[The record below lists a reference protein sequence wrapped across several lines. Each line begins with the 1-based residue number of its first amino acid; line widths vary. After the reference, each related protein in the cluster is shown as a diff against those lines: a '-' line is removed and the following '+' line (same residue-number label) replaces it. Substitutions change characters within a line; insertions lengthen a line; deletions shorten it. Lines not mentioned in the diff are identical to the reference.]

1 MYRDSTTARILTIT
15 LIAVLLLISGGSALA
30 LADDLLRRD
39 VMPTGASIDGNPV
52 GGLSRANA
60 AALVEE
66 KVKGALLAPATIRFR
81 DRSFQLDPSGYVS
94 VDVEGMLDTALAPRT
109 DAPVYARVLARLTG
123 APVGTEVKT
132 AMKIDEAKLG
142 AWIASIEP
150 QVALPAV
157 DASLSVTTGML
168 RIIPEAKGAAIDTSA
183 APQALLAGL
192 LEGSKDIA
200 LPVRSIEPSLTL
212 ATMGKTI
219 FVKLRTRRLYLY
231 QGDQLEKEFGVAI
244 GTPAYPTPKG
254 EFKIINKR
262 RNPTWSNPGSG
273 WAASMPSYIGPG
285 PGNPLGTRALYL
297 NSPGIRI
304 HGTTKDYSIGTA
316 ASHGCMRMH
325 RSDIEDLFERVPI
338 GTRVIIVG

>member
-1 MYRDSTTARILTIT
+1 MYRDSVTARILTIT
-15 LIAVLLLISGGSALA
+15 LIAALLLISGGSALA

-39 VMPTGASIDGNPV
+39 FMPTGASIDSNPV
-52 GGLSRANA
+52 GGLSRADA
-60 AALVEE
+60 ATLVEE

-81 DRSFQLDPSGYVS
+81 DRSFDLDPAGYVS
-94 VDVEGMLDTALAPRT
+94 VDVEGMLDSALAPRT
-109 DAPVYARVLARLTG
+109 DAPLYARVLARVTG

-142 AWIASIEP
+142 AWIATIEP

-157 DASLSVTTGML
+157 DASLSVML
-168 RIIPEAKGAAIDTSA
+168 RVIPEIKGAAIDTTA
-183 APQALLAGL
+183 APKALLAGL

-200 LPVRSIEPSLTL
+200 LPVRSIDPRLTL

-219 FVKLRTRRLYLY
+219 FVKLRTRKLYLY
-231 QGDQLEKEFGVAI
+231 QGDQLEKEYGVAI
-244 GTPAYPTPKG
+244 GTPGYPTPRG
-254 EFKIINKR
+254 EFTIINKR
-262 RNPTWSNPGSG
+262 KYPTWSNPGSA

-297 NSPGIRI
+297 DTPGIRI
-304 HGTTKDYSIGTA
+304 HGTSKDYSIGTA

-325 RSDIEDLFERVPI
+325 RWDVEDLFERVPL
-338 GTRVIIVG
+338 GTRVIIVS